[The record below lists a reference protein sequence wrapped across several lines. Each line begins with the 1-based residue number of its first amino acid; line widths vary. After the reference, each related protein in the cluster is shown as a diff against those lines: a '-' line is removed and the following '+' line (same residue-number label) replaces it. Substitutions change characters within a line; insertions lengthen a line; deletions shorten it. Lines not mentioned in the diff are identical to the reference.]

1 MNRIKDLREDNDI
14 TQKDLAER
22 LNIAKSTLS
31 GYENGTSE
39 PSFQILFKIA
49 DIFHVSLDYILGRT
63 NDKSNDNFLKNL
75 TEEEITELKKYKELL
90 EIKRSVQENKQQ
102 KNGK

>member
-14 TQKDLAER
+14 TQKELAEK

-31 GYENGTSE
+31 GYENETSE
-39 PSFQILFKIA
+39 PSFAILFKIA
-49 DIFHVSLDYILGRT
+49 DFFNVSIDYILGRT
-63 NDKSNDNFLKNL
+63 NDKANDTFLKNL
-75 TEEEITELKKYKELL
+75 TEQEIIEIKRYKELL
-90 EIKRSVQENKQQ
+90 ELRRTLQEKKQQ